1 LKATDVAGRHFA
13 FKYKLALG
21 ISAVILVLLAGVFLL
36 IESFLR
42 FYVTAETEEDLFTT
56 RALVSRLLEERR
68 ARLHELGTALAGDAL
83 TRTLLT
89 DRTLD
94 RPTRDDLVD
103 GEILPS
109 YPQLM
114 VMAVLDANGSTR
126 ALSDAARPLE
136 APLRA
141 LAAAR
146 RALEG
151 EPGLGFIRDG
161 DGIVQTASV
170 PVRIGPQAAREVI
183 GAVVVGRRWSMG
195 ELETIRRMSRAE
207 VAFYDPDGIFLASGP
222 PFTGANGGS
231 AWPQLGPLPYGRTA
245 VVTAGAERFI
255 VVKSM
260 EPGDVSAPYLVARSL
275 DRQLDFM
282 GRIRRWLLELGLG
295 GILVGCAVSLLL
307 ALGISRPIRRLQE
320 ALRRVSRGDFSEPVQ
335 VRSRDEF
342 AELAD
347 AFNRMQAG
355 LIERESMRR
364 ALLMAEEVQ
373 RNLLPTEAP
382 RVPGLD
388 AAGASLYCQAI
399 GGDYYDYLAVPGGR
413 PVLRVVLADVCGH
426 GTAAALLMAS
436 SRALLRSRALQPGPL
451 TDVATD
457 VNRELARDVRDSGRF
472 VTMLLVEVDVAAG
485 ELRWVRAGHDPALLF
500 HPGSETFEH
509 LHASGLP
516 LGVEEDQ
523 RYALGTRPGLA
534 EGHILVLGTDG
545 LWEARDASGAMY
557 GKGRLLSTLR
567 RHAERPAASIV
578 QAVLDDLRAF
588 KGAGDLEDDAT
599 LVVVKRVPAPQGH
612 GLRVPDGGRC
622 LPGDGGVPIRVTEWG
637 GGAPPVLAVHGLTAN
652 GRCWDT
658 IADALGPAHRFLAVD
673 LRGRGQSGRPPAG
686 YSVAAHVRDLI
697 EVLDGLGLARAVLM
711 GHSLGAFIA
720 LATAAEHP
728 DRVERLVLV
737 DGGADLAPEHMER
750 VLGAIRPALARLGTV
765 FASVDDYLG
774 RMRAAPYLQP
784 WSEAVERYCRYEIEP
799 APGGVRVNIDPAHI
813 AEEGAH
819 LRALRC
825 ESFYP
830 RVRCPVLIL
839 RATEGLLQPDDVLL
853 PAEAI
858 QRMRRA
864 LPSAQHVDVTGA
876 DHYGIVFKPHPG
888 RDHALREFLRPG

>member
-1 LKATDVAGRHFA
+1 MAGRHFA

-42 FYVTAETEEDLFTT
+42 SYVTAETEEDLFTT

-103 GEILPS
+103 DEILPS

-146 RALEG
+146 RALDG

-170 PVRIGPQAAREVI
+170 PVRIGPQAAQEVI

-195 ELETIRRMSRAE
+195 ELESIRRMSRAE

-307 ALGISRPIRRLQE
+307 ALGISRPVRQLQE
-320 ALRRVSRGDFSEPVQ
+320 ALRRVSRGDFSQPAR

-342 AELAD
+342 AELAE
-347 AFNRMQAG
+347 AFNGMQAG

-399 GGDYYDYLAVPGGR
+399 GGDYYDYLAVSGG

-451 TDVATD
+451 TEVAAD

-523 RYALGTRPGLA
+523 RYVLGTRPGLS

-545 LWEARDASGAMY
+545 LWEARDASGSMY

-567 RHAERPAASIV
+567 RHAERPAAAIV
-578 QAVLDDLRAF
+578 EAVLDDLRAF

-599 LVVVKRVPAPQGH
+599 LVVVKRVPAQGH
-612 GLRVPDGGRC
+612 GLRVPDGERS
-622 LPGDGGVPIRVTEWG
+622 LPGDGGVPVRVTEWV
-637 GGAPPVLAVHGLTAN
+637 GGAPPVVAVHGLTAN
-652 GRCWDT
+652 ARCWDT
-658 IADALGPAHRFLAVD
+658 LADALSPAHRLLAVD
-673 LRGRGQSGRPPAG
+673 LRGRGRSGRPATG
-686 YSVAAHVRDLI
+686 YSVAAHVRDLMG
-697 EVLDGLGLARAVLM
+697 VLDGLGLARAVLM

-720 LATAAEHP
+720 LVAAAEHP
-728 DRVERLVLV
+728 ERVERLVLV
-737 DGGADLAPEHMER
+737 DGGADLDPEHMER
-750 VLGAIRPALARLGTV
+750 VLAAIRPALARLGGV
-765 FASVDDYLG
+765 FPSEDDYLG

-784 WSEAVERYCRYEIEP
+784 WSEALERHCRYEIEP
-799 APGGVRVNIDPAHI
+799 TPGGVRVNIDPAHI
-813 AEEGAH
+813 AEEAAN

-825 ESFYP
+825 EGFYP

-839 RATEGLLQPDDVLL
+839 RATEGLLRPDDVLL
-853 PAEAI
+853 PQDALE
-858 QRMRRA
+858 RMLRA
-864 LPSAQHVDVTGA
+864 LPSARHVDVTGA
-876 DHYGIVFKPHPG
+876 DHYSIVFQPHAG
-888 RDHALREFLRPG
+888 RDRALREFLRPG